1 MKKIVFWTLLVIT
14 SAFRSAYSQSSLV
27 RLPDSSLVISLEK
40 TFGFGPQ
47 GHVSHTIGS
56 SALQD
61 AEEKNLYPALVSIPK
76 LDSVKSFFYVYNW
89 AQFYYQNYRSGA
101 LSKKRFLEFYKTHQ
115 LELKDTLSLSTN
127 AINTLISV
135 IIAQDSTGK
144 DVFMVDANHN
154 SDLSDDVIR
163 PLPEDSYNTNMQE
176 LTSRISIA
184 SFFDHQVKEE
194 SVLVVIMKPSGHTE
208 GQSLLTFSFPE
219 FRYSRFSY
227 GGKKYLLCTDVIGLP
242 RKPMFLLP
250 DLPSFSAAPRE
261 ARIDPNQFLTLGDDH
276 FMYLRAEG
284 NGIRLILQKSKSNH
298 TNLANVQPSAQAGHP
313 APEIK
318 GTNLEDGKA
327 ISLSALKGKYVFI
340 DFWSTTCGPCI
351 ADFPALVKLY
361 NSYDKK
367 KIEFVGMAD
376 ERDKGKVKELLD
388 SYQIKWPTLISNTE
402 TTFFKGYNVSSYPT
416 SFLIAPDGKIAK
428 LDLRSKELKNVLDEL
443 LK

>member
-14 SAFRSAYSQSSLV
+14 FAIRSGYTQSAFVQM
-27 RLPDSSLVISLEK
+27 PDSSLVISLTK

-47 GHVSHTIGS
+47 GNMSHTIGS
-56 SALQD
+56 AAMQT
-61 AEEKNLYPALVSIPK
+61 AEEKRLHPVLANIPK

-89 AQFYYQNYRSGA
+89 PQFYYQNYKSGA
-101 LSKKRFLEFYKTHQ
+101 LSKKSFLELYKTHQ
-115 LELKDTLSLSTN
+115 LELNDTISLSTD
-127 AINTLISV
+127 AINTFISV
-135 IIAQDSTGK
+135 ITAQDSAGK
-144 DVFMVDANHN
+144 EVFMVDANHN
-154 SDLSDDVIR
+154 GDLSDDVIR
-163 PLPEDSYNTNMQE
+163 PLPADNYMSNIQE

-184 SFFDHQVKEE
+184 AFFDHQVKEE
-194 SVLVVIMKPSGHTE
+194 SVLVVIMKPGGHTE

-242 RKPMFLLP
+242 GKPMFLLP

-284 NGIRLILQKSKSNH
+284 NGSRLILQKSKLNH
-298 TNLANVQPSAQAGHP
+298 TDLAKAEPSAQAGHP

-361 NSYDKK
+361 SSYDKK

-376 ERDKGKVKELLD
+376 ERDKGKVKELLE
-388 SYQIKWPTLISNTE
+388 SYQIKWPTLISSTE

-416 SFLIAPDGKIAK
+416 SFLIAPDGKIVK